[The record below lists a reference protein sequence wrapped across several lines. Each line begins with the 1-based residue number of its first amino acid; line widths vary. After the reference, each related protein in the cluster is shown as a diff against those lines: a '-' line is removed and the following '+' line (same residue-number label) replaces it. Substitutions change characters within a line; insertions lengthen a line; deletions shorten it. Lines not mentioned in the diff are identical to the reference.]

1 MSPPLSKSKLLSYRQ
16 CEKRLWLE
24 VYRPELRT
32 DSAATAAAFNTG
44 HTVGEIARRL
54 YDPRSQGRLVDL
66 KQEGVTQAIAHTRE
80 LLKTRAPIL
89 EAGFAAQDA
98 RAFADILL
106 PVGGARSEKWRMV
119 EVKSSSKV
127 KDYHLEDAAIQHFV
141 ATRAGLKL
149 DSLALAHVDTGWTYA
164 GKGDYQGLLAESD
177 VTAKAAGLAPEVRR
191 WIAGAQAVVRKRK
204 EPPISTGKHC
214 NEPYACGFYD
224 HCASQEE
231 AVEHPVQWLP
241 GNRKRALNDHL
252 QRPGVL
258 AMDDVPD
265 ELLNK
270 SQLRVKQATL
280 RDKPYFD
287 RLGAQAALSAHSLPA
302 LFLDFETVQ
311 HVVPVWKG
319 TRPYM
324 AIPFQFSLHRLSRN
338 GVLEHKEF
346 LDLSGNDPSAAIAE
360 ALVREA
366 GVSGPIFVY
375 SPYEKTHVRALA
387 GRLPK
392 LKRALEALADRLV
405 DLHPIAKEHYYHPS
419 QQGSWSIK
427 AVLPAMVRGLSYSH
441 LEEVSGGI
449 AAQLAYL
456 EAIAVETTLA
466 RKQKLQQQLIE
477 YCRLDTLALVHVW
490 RVLSGRTDLK
500 IPKRG

>member
-1 MSPPLSKSKLLSYRQ
+1 MSPVLSKSKLLSYRQ

-66 KQEGVTQAIAHTRE
+66 KQEGVTQAIAHTKE

-119 EVKSSSKV
+119 EVKSASKV
-127 KDYHLEDAAIQHFV
+127 KDYHIEDAAIQHFV
-141 ATRAGLKL
+141 STKAGLKL
-149 DSLALAHVDTGWTYA
+149 DSLALAHVNTEWIYP
-164 GKGDYQGLLAESD
+164 GKGDYAGLLAETD
-177 VTAKAAGLAPEVRR
+177 VTEQAAALAPEVRR
-191 WIAGAQAVVRKRK
+191 WIAEALVVVGKRK
-204 EPPISTGKHC
+204 PPVKRTGKHC
-214 NEPYACGFYD
+214 EKPYACGFHE

-231 AVEHPVQWLP
+231 PVEHPVQWLP
-241 GNRKRALNDHL
+241 DTRKRTLQEHL

-258 AMDDVPD
+258 SMTDVPD
-265 ELLNK
+265 DLLNE
-270 SQLRVKQATL
+270 SQLRVKQVTL
-280 RDKPYFD
+280 SNKVHFD
-287 RLGAQAALSAHSLPA
+287 RPGAEADLQPYGLPA
-302 LFLDFETVQ
+302 NFLDFETVQ

-324 AIPFQFSLHRLSRN
+324 AIPFQFSLHRLSRD
-338 GVLEHKEF
+338 GTLQHREF
-346 LDLSGNDPSAAIAE
+346 LDLSGADPSAAIAE

-366 GVSGPIFVY
+366 GTSGPIFVY
-375 SPYEKTHVRALA
+375 SPYEKTCIRALA
-387 GRLPK
+387 NRLPK
-392 LKRALEALADRLV
+392 FRRALTGLVDRLV
-405 DLHPIAKEHYYHPS
+405 DLYPIVQQHYYHPS

-427 AVLPAMVRGLSYSH
+427 AVLPAMVRGLSYDH
-441 LEEVSGGI
+441 LEEVNGGS
-449 AAQLAYL
+449 AATLAYL
-456 EAIAVETTLA
+456 EAVAAETTPA
-466 RKQKLQQQLIE
+466 RKQKLRQHLIE

>member
-1 MSPPLSKSKLLSYRQ
+1 MSPVLSKSKLLYYRQ

-24 VYRPELRT
+24 VHQPGLRT
-32 DSAATAAAFNTG
+32 DSAATQAAFGTG

-54 YDPRSQGRLVDL
+54 YDPESQGRLVDL
-66 KQEGVTQAIAHTRE
+66 EVEGVTQAIARTRE
-80 LLKTRAPIL
+80 LLKTRKPIL
-89 EAGFAAQDA
+89 EAGFAAQGA

-127 KDYHLEDAAIQHFV
+127 KDYYLEDAAIQHFV
-141 ATRAGLKL
+141 ATRSGLKL

-164 GKGDYQGLLAESD
+164 GKGDFQGLLVESD

-214 NEPYACGFYD
+214 TEPYACGFYE

-231 AVEHPVQWLP
+231 TVEHPVHWLP
-241 GNRKRALNDHL
+241 GNRKRALKEHL

-265 ELLNK
+265 ELLNR

-280 RDKPYFD
+280 RNKPYFNKP
-287 RLGAQAALSAHSLPA
+287 GAEAALRARALPA
-302 LFLDFETVQ
+302 LFLDFETIG

-338 GVLEHKEF
+338 GTLEHKEF
-346 LDLSGNDPSAAIAE
+346 LDLSGNDPSVAVAQ

-366 GVSGPIFVY
+366 GTRGPVFVY
-375 SPYEKTHVRALA
+375 SAYEKTTIRALA
-387 GRLPK
+387 VRLPK
-392 LKRALEALADRLV
+392 FKPALEALADRLA
-405 DLHPIAKEHYYHPS
+405 DLRPVVTEHYYHPS
-419 QQGSWSIK
+419 QKGSWSLK
-427 AVLPAMVRGLSYSH
+427 DVLPAMVRGLSYSH
-441 LEEVSGGI
+441 LEEVSDGG
-449 AAQLAYL
+449 AAPLAYL
-456 EAIAVETTLA
+456 EAIDPLTKPA
-466 RKQKLQQQLIE
+466 RKEQLRQQLIA
-477 YCRLDTLALVHVW
+477 YCKLDTLALVHVW
-490 RVLSGRTDLK
+490 RVLSGRTELD